1 MELILAGVVLLG
13 VIAWWV
19 IRWLAKPGDQQV
31 EKRAAPRVSTPEPA
45 PVSAPPTTA
54 VAIELPAIDIP
65 SPLAG
70 FFRLDASALTDERRQ
85 SLIQRLE
92 SLPRPPRALQQLTSP
107 SYLQKASSAEIAEL
121 VMSEPALAAKVL
133 ATVNSPLYGLRQPVG
148 HLGQGIT
155 FLGLNSVRSICMQH
169 MLNASFAVASPTLRP
184 AFEHYWKASAIG
196 SELCAKLASKLGM
209 PEGGVMVTQVVLSF
223 LGPMA
228 ALTLMPEDR
237 SASMP
242 TMNLLE
248 RTQAEQEMLGVSG
261 AGLGELLM
269 THWGLPGPI
278 VQQVARMDACLEQP
292 YLAVRPE
299 ATATALSYWCA
310 RVGEQ
315 LARVTPAQ
323 WEAFEWD
330 SDDSLDTA
338 LVRPYLKATLAERL
352 TTNLQ
357 DPVIA
362 QSLTALITGQP
373 QASA

>member
-13 VIAWWV
+13 VVAWLV
-19 IRWLAKPGDQQV
+19 IKWLAKPGTRQA
-31 EKRAAPRVSTPEPA
+31 EKRTAPIAISPIPA
-45 PVSAPPTTA
+45 PAVAPTTSA
-54 VAIELPAIDIP
+54 AIELPAIDIP
-65 SPLAG
+65 PQLSG
-70 FFRLDASALTDERRQ
+70 YVRLDASALSEEQRQ
-85 SLIQRLE
+85 SLVQRLE

-107 SYLQKASSAEIAEL
+107 NYLQKASSAEIAEL

-169 MLNASFAVASPTLRP
+169 MLNASFAVASPALRP

-237 SASMP
+237 AASMP
-242 TMNLLE
+242 AMNLLE
-248 RTQAEQEMLGVSG
+248 RTQTEQDLLGISG
-261 AGLGELLM
+261 SALGQLLM
-269 THWGLPGPI
+269 TTWGLPGTI

-292 YLAVRPE
+292 LPAARPE

-315 LARVTPAQ
+315 LARSTPDQ
-323 WEAFEWD
+323 WEAFQWD
-330 SDDSLDTA
+330 SEDSLDTA
-338 LVRPYLKATLAERL
+338 LARPYLKAVLAERL
-352 TTNLQ
+352 THTLR
-357 DPVIA
+357 DPVIV
-362 QSLTALITGQP
+362 QSMSALMTGEP
-373 QASA
+373 QTSA